1 MTAKDKLLER
11 APDFSEEQARAA
23 LWAAER
29 LGREDAGAGIRAVGD
44 AFSDVDPAEI
54 EAEAVRAVK
63 EARAE
68 LAAERRG

>member
-11 APDFSEEQARAA
+11 APGFSEQQARAA
-23 LWAAER
+23 LRAAER
-29 LGREDAGAGIRAVGD
+29 LAREDAGAAIRAVGD

-63 EARAE
+63 ETRAE

>member
-1 MTAKDKLLER
+1 MTAKEQLLER

-23 LWAAER
+23 LTAAER
-29 LGREDAGAGIRAVGD
+29 LAREDTGAAIRAVGH
-44 AFSDVDPAEI
+44 AFADVDPAEI

-68 LAAERRG
+68 LAAERRA